1 VNKPLCRAIV
11 RLEPLR
17 MGARRLL
24 TGRARGGHIGPNLLS
39 RLRNWRPA
47 LAVQGSFDAA
57 GSGEAM
63 GDSFGALRLLHRD
76 VWFHS
81 LPALGEALGVDLS
94 SLPISLKALL
104 ENLLRHE
111 DGVTVTREDVAA
123 LAHWPAPAA
132 LGREVSFHPARVLM
146 PDSSGVA
153 LLVDLAA
160 MRDAMVARGRDPRR
174 VNPVVPTDLVID
186 HSVRTDFFGTADALS
201 RNLGAELERNRE
213 RFGIVRWAMSQF
225 SNFNVVP
232 PGNGIVHQVNIER
245 FAKVVVCEEKDGRRV
260 AFPDSLVG
268 MDSHTPMVNGMGV
281 FGWGVGGIEAATAMF
296 GQPVG
301 LPTRRVVGC
310 RLVGAPAAGVMCT
323 DIVLALTRFLRGA
336 DVLAA
341 VVEFCGPALDRLS
354 LPDRATIANMAAE
367 YGATMGF
374 FPVDGETLRY
384 LRQTGRDAAQ
394 IDLVE
399 RYAKAQG
406 MWREAEPAFQTML
419 EFDLASVEPCLAGPS
434 RPESTVPVSGA
445 PQRFRASFAALGAGD
460 ALAPPVDRSQRPL
473 QHGDIAIAAIASC
486 TNTANPHQMIA
497 AGLLARNA
505 RARGLRSKPWIKTS
519 FSPGSRVV
527 PAMLTKAGLSPAL
540 DALGFQVVGF
550 GCMSCGSG
558 SGALAD
564 HVADEIAARQIVA
577 AGVISSNRN
586 FDGRLHASV
595 RGTFLA
601 SPPLVVAYAI
611 AGSILHDL
619 TRDPLGVGS
628 DGRPVTLADIWPSD
642 AEIRACLEGALTPD
656 LYNDAYDAYA
666 DPGPGWSDIPH
677 ATTPVFPWAADSLF
691 LRRPPFLDDRLEA
704 TAPIHGARMLL
715 MLGDNVNTDHIS
727 PGGSIPPETDA
738 GRYLAAH
745 GVPPQ
750 RFGTYIGRRA
760 NHDVMI
766 RGTFANLRLR
776 NELAPDREGGFTRHM
791 PSGESLTIFEA
802 AERYRAEGCACIVIA
817 GANYGCGS
825 SRDWAAK
832 GASMLGVRI
841 VIAES
846 FERIHRSNLVGMG
859 VLPLEFQPGQSRRS
873 LGLTGEE
880 TFDLP
885 DVAAALE
892 PGATVKA
899 LIHRASGVCEAISL
913 TSRVDTRREADWVRH
928 GGVLPYVLKGLD
940 AA

>member
-1 VNKPLCRAIV
+1 MR
-11 RLEPLR
+11 
-17 MGARRLL
+17 
-24 TGRARGGHIGPNLLS
+24 
-39 RLRNWRPA
+39 
-47 LAVQGSFDAA
+47 
-57 GSGEAM
+57 
-63 GDSFGALRLLHRD
+63 DSFGTLRALQDD

-81 LPALGEALGVDLS
+81 LPALGEALGVDHARM
-94 SLPISLKALL
+94 PVSLKALL

-111 DGVTVTREDVAA
+111 DGVTVTRDDVAA
-123 LAHWPAPAA
+123 LANWPAPAS

-146 PDSSGVA
+146 PDSSGIA

-160 MRDAMVARGRDPRR
+160 MCDAMAARGRDPRR
-174 VNPVVPTDLVID
+174 INPVVPTDLVID
-186 HSVRTDFFGTADALS
+186 HSVRTDFAGTSDALS

-225 SNFNVVP
+225 SNFNVEP

-245 FAKVVVCEEKDGRRV
+245 FAKVVVCEEKRGRRL

-268 MDSHTPMVNGMGV
+268 MDSHTPMVNGLGV
-281 FGWGVGGIEAATAMF
+281 FGWGVGGIEAATAIF

-301 LPTRRVVGC
+301 LPTPRVVGC
-310 RLVGAPAAGVMCT
+310 RLVGAPRAGVMCT
-323 DIVLALTRFLRGA
+323 DIVLALTKFLRGS

-341 VVEFCGPALDRLS
+341 VVEFCGPAIETLS

-384 LRQTGRDAAQ
+384 LRQTGRDPAHV
-394 IDLVE
+394 DLVE
-399 RYAKAQG
+399 RYMKAQG
-406 MWREAEPAFQTML
+406 MWGDAEPAFQTML
-419 EFDLASVEPCLAGPS
+419 EFDLGNVEPSLAGPS
-434 RPESTVPVSGA
+434 RPESIVSLSGA
-445 PQRFRASFAALGAGD
+445 PQRFRDSFAAQGAGD
-460 ALAPPVDRSQRPL
+460 ATAPPAASSTRPL

-505 RARGLRSKPWIKTS
+505 VAKGLRSKPWIKTS

-527 PAMLTKAGLSPAL
+527 PAMLSKAGLTPAF

-558 SGALAD
+558 SGALAEY
-564 HVADEIAARQIVA
+564 VAAEIAERKIVA
-577 AGVISSNRN
+577 TGVISTNRN

-601 SPPLVVAYAI
+601 SPPLVIAYSI

-619 TRDPLGVGS
+619 TKDPLGVGS
-628 DGRPVTLADIWPSD
+628 DGQPVYLADIWPSD
-642 AEIRACLEGALTPD
+642 AEIRACLASALTED
-656 LYNDAYDAYA
+656 LFHDAYDSYA
-666 DPGPGWSDIPH
+666 DPGAGWTDIPY
-677 ATTPVFPWAADSLF
+677 ATTAVFPWSADSMF
-691 LRRPPFLDDRLEA
+691 LRRPPFLDDTLDAE
-704 TAPIHGARMLL
+704 APIHGARILL
-715 MLGDNVNTDHIS
+715 MLGDNVTTDHIS
-727 PGGSIPPETDA
+727 PGGSIPADTDA
-738 GRYLAAH
+738 GRYLAAN

-776 NELAPDREGGFTRHM
+776 NELTPEREGGFTRHM
-791 PSGESLTIFEA
+791 PSGDVLTVFEA
-802 AERYRAEGCACIVIA
+802 AERYRAEGRPCIVIA
-817 GANYGCGS
+817 GGNYGCGS

-832 GASMLGVRI
+832 GTSMLGVRI

-859 VLPLEFQPGQSRRS
+859 VLPLEFQPGQTRRS
-873 LGLTGEE
+873 LALTGDE
-880 TFDLP
+880 TFDVP
-885 DVAAALE
+885 DIAAALV
-892 PGATVKA
+892 PGATVEA
-899 LIHRASGVCEAISL
+899 RINRASGVSEAISL
-913 TSRVDTRREADWVRH
+913 ISRVDTRREADWVRS
-928 GGVLPYVLKGLD
+928 GGVLPYVLKELD